1 MHPPPQDKIARAYE
15 DNQCGWIVHSCY
27 FILFFPK
34 STHFVISIM
43 VNYFNLLRVS
53 SASISSFLISILI
66 SISINAQDIEIQEIG
81 ERMAVL
87 SGTGT
92 NILVKQSANGE
103 VMIIDG
109 GLEEYSEQTQDAVGE
124 LLLERWGNDTAMA
137 TLLINTHWHPEQ
149 TGLNTFLGNN
159 GATIFA
165 HENTRQWLTT
175 PINRPWEN
183 STFEPLPESA
193 QPKETFYHYGEL
205 NHGGTTVQ
213 YGYLR
218 QAHTDGDMYVYF
230 PEENVLHGGG
240 VISNEGWPLMDWWTG
255 GWIGG
260 LANSLEV
267 LLEIVN
273 EETVIVPANGPLM
286 SQSDLLAMRDM
297 YATIFQRISG
307 GFRAANSVED
317 TLSDEP
323 TAEFDD
329 QYGDP
334 EGFIR
339 RSHESLIP
347 HYTPD
352 A

>member
-1 MHPPPQDKIARAYE
+1 
-15 DNQCGWIVHSCY
+15 
-27 FILFFPK
+27 
-34 STHFVISIM
+34 M
-43 VNYFNLLRVS
+43 VNCFTPFRACS
-53 SASISSFLISILI
+53 TFISSPVLSLFLSILI
-66 SISINAQDIEIQEIG
+66 SASVLAQDIEIQEIG
-81 ERMAVL
+81 DRMAVI

-92 NILVKQSANGE
+92 NILVKQSANGD
-103 VMIIDG
+103 VMVVDG
-109 GLEEYSEQTQDAVGE
+109 GLEEYSRQTLDAIDD
-124 LLLERWGNDTAMA
+124 LLSENWGNEQAMI

-149 TGLNTFLGNN
+149 TGLNAFFGNN

-175 PINRPWEN
+175 PITRPWEN
-183 STFEPLPESA
+183 SSYEPLPTSS
-193 QPKETFYHYGEL
+193 QPSETFYHFGEMD
-205 NHGGTTVQ
+205 HSGTTVQ

-240 VISNEGWPLMDWWTG
+240 AIANDVWPLMDWWTG

-260 LANSLEV
+260 LANGLEV
-267 LLEIVN
+267 LLEIVDD
-273 EETVIVPANGPLM
+273 ETIIVPANGALM
-286 SQSDLLAMRDM
+286 NKADLLAMREM
-297 YATIFQRISG
+297 YAAIFQRISG
-307 GFRAANSVED
+307 GFRAANSIDD

-323 TAEFDD
+323 TAEFND

-334 EGFIR
+334 EAFIR

>member
-1 MHPPPQDKIARAYE
+1 MLLYT
-15 DNQCGWIVHSCY
+15 
-27 FILFFPK
+27 LFPE
-34 STHFVISIM
+34 INALCDPIM
-43 VNYFNLLRVS
+43 VYYFKPFRAFSAFNS
-53 SASISSFLISILI
+53 SKVLIIVLIKVLSILI
-66 SISINAQDIEIQEIG
+66 SASVLAQDIEIQEIG
-81 ERMAVL
+81 DRMAVI

-92 NILVKQSANGE
+92 NILVRQSANAE
-103 VMIIDG
+103 VMLVDG
-109 GLEEYSEQTQDAVGE
+109 GLEEYSRQTLDAIGD
-124 LLLERWGNDTAMA
+124 LLSENWGNEQAMI

-149 TGLNTFLGNN
+149 TGLNEFFGTN

-175 PINRPWEN
+175 PISRPWEN
-183 STFEPLPESA
+183 VVLEPLPTSS
-193 QPKETFYHYGEL
+193 QPDETFYHYGEMD
-205 NHGGTTVQ
+205 HGGSTVQ

-240 VISNEGWPLMDWWTG
+240 VISNDVWPLMDWWTG

-260 LANSLEV
+260 LATGLEV
-267 LLEIVN
+267 LLEIVDDD
-273 EETVIVPANGPLM
+273 TVIVPANGPLM
-286 SQSDLLAMRDM
+286 NKADLQAMRDM

-307 GFRAANSVED
+307 GFRAANSVDD

-323 TAEFDD
+323 TAEFND

-334 EGFIR
+334 EAFIR

>member
-1 MHPPPQDKIARAYE
+1 MLNNFSPLRTF
-15 DNQCGWIVHSCY
+15 NR
-27 FILFFPK
+27 
-34 STHFVISIM
+34 VIS
-43 VNYFNLLRVS
+43 
-53 SASISSFLISILI
+53 SILISFLISA
-66 SISINAQDIEIQEIG
+66 SVNAQDIETREVG
-81 ERMAVL
+81 ERMAII

-92 NILVKQSANGE
+92 NILIKQSPNGE
-103 VMIIDG
+103 VMMIDG
-109 GLEEYSEQTQDAVGE
+109 GLEENSQQTLDAIGDILDV
-124 LLLERWGNDTAMA
+124 WGNDSAMI

-149 TGLNTFLGNN
+149 TGLNDFFGTS

-175 PINRPWEN
+175 PITRPWEN
-183 STFEPLPESA
+183 STYEPLPTSS
-193 QPKETFYHYGEL
+193 QPSETFYHYGEMD
-205 NHGGTTVQ
+205 HGGTTVQ

-240 VISNEGWPLMDWWTG
+240 VISNDGWPLMDWWTG

-260 LANSLEV
+260 LATGLEV
-267 LLEIVN
+267 LLEIVDDD
-273 EETVIVPANGPLM
+273 TVIVPANGPLM
-286 SQSDLLAMRDM
+286 NKSDLQTMRDM

-307 GFRAANSVED
+307 GFSAANSVDD
-317 TLSDEP
+317 TISDEP
-323 TAEFDD
+323 TAEFND